1 MANIYTNENFRYS
14 IVIKLRELGHDVLT
28 ALEAGNA
35 NQSIPDE
42 NVLEFAKQENR
53 ILLTFNRQDFIKLH
67 YHFSNHK
74 GIIICSLDPDAEGQA
89 DRIHKAILQ
98 ENPLDG
104 KLIRVN
110 KPNT

>member
-1 MANIYTNENFRYS
+1 MARIYTNENFRYS
-14 IVIKLRELGHDVLT
+14 IVIKLRELGNDVLT

-42 NVLEFAKQENR
+42 SVLEFAIKENR

-67 YHFSNHK
+67 YQFHNHK
-74 GIIICSLDPDAEGQA
+74 GIIICSLDPNAEGQA
-89 DRIHKAILQ
+89 NRIHQAILQ
-98 ENPLDG
+98 ENTLDG

-110 KPNT
+110 KPNI